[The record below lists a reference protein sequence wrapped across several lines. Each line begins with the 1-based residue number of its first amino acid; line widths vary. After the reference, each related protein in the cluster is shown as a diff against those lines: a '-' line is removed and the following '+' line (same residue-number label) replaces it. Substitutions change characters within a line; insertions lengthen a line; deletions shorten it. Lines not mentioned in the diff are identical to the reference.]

1 MFMVAH
7 YQYYFNIQRQQ
18 QTGQQQQLHHSQQ
31 LKEGEIQKMGTV
43 PNKGVAF
50 GGMEMSVNDDDGQL
64 ITPTGEHNMHATF
77 LNEYKQMRLEA
88 MAATVIQVISL
99 LSSIIYQSSNGQSSN
114 EQSSQKQ
121 PSFLFGILPAAV

>member
-1 MFMVAH
+1 
-7 YQYYFNIQRQQ
+7 
-18 QTGQQQQLHHSQQ
+18 
-31 LKEGEIQKMGTV
+31 MGTV

-99 LSSIIYQSSNGQSSN
+99 LLILTNDLQITRWNLSKILYTFNLNQKFACYYCTNQSLNMY
-114 EQSSQKQ
+114 
-121 PSFLFGILPAAV
+121 LP